1 MARNITDAQRPLT
14 VPFPV
19 KRVNWKQLMVWLIVT
34 CVVAGLSIGGY
45 YLYDQV
51 TSTAVQPPPVVQPPV
66 VVPATPTVPAT
77 STNVSPE
84 VELVFFGDL
93 GLIIFF
99 RGEEHFAYILGRM
112 APLGPDVP
120 QEYGFPLYIER
131 DAGKGREINVKII
144 TSIPDPNINE
154 IGAEWNSGLIKDPDY
169 DNFVLR
175 VRLIRATETVAG
187 IYKYKMKFYFSP
199 DGGQTWLGPAE
210 QPTG

>member
-1 MARNITDAQRPLT
+1 MARHITDAQRQVT

-19 KRVNWKQLMVWLIVT
+19 KRVNWKRLMVWLIVA
-34 CVVAGLSIGGY
+34 CVAAGGSVGGY
-45 YLYDQV
+45 YLYDYV
-51 TSTAVQPPPVVQPPV
+51 TSTVSQPPPVVQPPV

-93 GLIIFF
+93 GVIIFE

-131 DAGKGREINVKII
+131 HAGRGREINVKII
-144 TSIPDPNINE
+144 TSILDPNINE